1 MDMAQRVT
9 AAEVSSE
16 QIKRF
21 DWFSAFGAF
30 GTRAVIIQDPDEI
43 ALRHAIVS
51 PFELKDLKSF
61 L

>member
-21 DWFSAFGAF
+21 DWFSAIGSF
-30 GTRAVIIQDPDEI
+30 GTI
-43 ALRHAIVS
+43 AASKIPNS
-51 PFELKDLKSF
+51 AMI
-61 L
+61 